1 MLTSP
6 IFVRSAVFV
15 MLLSSG
21 VFNCIAQRK
30 EKQVTIPHISKLN
43 FLNTYVLPNNLQ
55 FEGTTVGGL
64 SGIDYDSENNCYY
77 LICDDRSHINP
88 ARFYKAKIDISAS
101 GINNVKIVAVDTL
114 FQRDGSTYPELSYHA
129 TRTTDP
135 EAMRFNQLTGTL
147 IWTSEGDRVINSKDT
162 ILIDPTITII
172 SQEGRF
178 VDSIPLP
185 ANLRMQ
191 LTEAGPRR
199 NGVLEGATFADN
211 FKNLYVSLEEAL
223 YQDGPRATPAP
234 NHAYTRLYKFDL
246 KRKKNIAQ
254 YAYQLG
260 PMAVKPVR
268 QGDFTNGIPDILWLG
283 KHRLLVT
290 ERSYSGLM
298 GSNVKVFEADLRGA
312 ENIIKNPA
320 MLVQPP
326 AQLVKK
332 RLLLDMDQLGIY
344 IDNIEGAT
352 IGPKLPNGHQT
363 LVFVADNNFI
373 DAEECQFMI
382 FEVIP

>member
-15 MLLSSG
+15 MLLSSSM
-21 VFNCIAQRK
+21 FNCIAQRK
-30 EKQVTIPHISKLN
+30 AKQVNIPHISKLN
-43 FLNTYVLPNNLQ
+43 YLNTYVLPNNLQ

-88 ARFYKAKIDISAS
+88 ARFYKATIDISDN

-135 EAMRFNQLTGTL
+135 EAMRFNQHTGTL
-147 IWTSEGDRVINSKDT
+147 IWTSEGDRVIKLKDT

-172 SQEGRF
+172 SQQGRF

-223 YQDGPRATPAP
+223 YQDGPRATPEP

-246 KRKKNIAQ
+246 KRKKNVAQ
-254 YAYQLG
+254 YAYQLE

-298 GSNVKVFEADLRGA
+298 GSNVKVFEADLKGA

-320 MLVQPP
+320 MLVQSP

-332 RLLLDMDQLGIY
+332 RLLLDMDHLGIY

-373 DAEECQFMI
+373 DAEESQFMI